1 MEGRFVINGIEKVLS
16 FEPDATLL
24 QALRD
29 GGFSEVKRGCDTG
42 ECGACAVVLN
52 GDLVT
57 SCKVYA
63 ASVVGSEILTAKG
76 LGTVQNPHPIQ
87 QAFVDAGA
95 IQCGF
100 CTPGMVMATYALL
113 SKNPDPTDEEIR
125 RALDGNKCRCTGY
138 VKIFDAVRL
147 AAERMRDHG

>member
-1 MEGRFVINGIEKVLS
+1 LEGRFVINGVEKVLS
-16 FEPDATLL
+16 FEADATLL

-63 ASVVGSEILTAKG
+63 AAVVGSEILTAKG

-113 SKNPDPTDEEIR
+113 SKKPDPTDEEIR